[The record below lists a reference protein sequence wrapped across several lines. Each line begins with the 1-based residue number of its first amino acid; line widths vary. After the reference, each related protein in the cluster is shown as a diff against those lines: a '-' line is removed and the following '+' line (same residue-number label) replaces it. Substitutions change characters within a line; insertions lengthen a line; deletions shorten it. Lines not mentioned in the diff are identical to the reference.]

1 MTGAFPSAA
10 AINVIT
16 LHIMSNREV
25 ENKVRKE
32 LELAGVESPDLL
44 RVSEFGKL
52 PYLQACIT
60 EGLRLN
66 PPITQL
72 RERVVPAGGDTVDGH
87 YIPGGTN
94 IGLNTQAVGRH
105 ACFGPDPDHFRPE
118 RWLEANEESLVMMRK
133 VHSLMFGY
141 GSTKCLGINQAVMII
156 TKTVGAV
163 SNTWK
168 YYRVGC

>member
-1 MTGAFPSAA
+1 
-10 AINVIT
+10 
-16 LHIMSNREV
+16 MSNREV

-32 LELAGVESPDLL
+32 IELAGVHSPDLL

-60 EGLRLN
+60 EGLRLS

-72 RERVVPAGGDTVDGH
+72 RERVVPEGGDTVDGH

-94 IGLNTQAVGRH
+94 IGLNTQALSKH

-118 RWLEANEESLVMMRK
+118 RWLEADEQSLVMMKK
-133 VHSLMFGY
+133 VHSLIFGY
-141 GSTKCLGINQAVMII
+141 GSTKCLGINQATMII

-163 SNTWK
+163 SSTCTCL
-168 YYRVGC
+168 GAAC